1 MNISSLKMFYN
12 LDQVC
17 ESPEW
22 DALER
27 TFPAVGMQ
35 LRLWRQFLAS
45 TTDAER
51 LAIHAKAS
59 ALEELLGELA
69 ERFT

>member
-1 MNISSLKMFYN
+1 MFYN

-22 DALER
+22 EALER
-27 TFPAVGMQ
+27 TFPVVRMQ
-35 LRLWRQFLAS
+35 VRLWQQFLAS
-45 TTDAER
+45 TTEAER
-51 LAIHAKAS
+51 LEIHAKAS